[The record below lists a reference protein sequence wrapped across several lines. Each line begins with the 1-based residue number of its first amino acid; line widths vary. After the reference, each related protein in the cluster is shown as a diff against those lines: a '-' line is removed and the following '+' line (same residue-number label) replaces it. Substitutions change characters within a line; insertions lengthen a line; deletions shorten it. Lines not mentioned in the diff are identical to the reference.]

1 MVTMTA
7 RPLGDSLSPT
17 ETPERGRWVGESWV
31 ETEGGWVVRRRR
43 KLSRT
48 APWWFSEKSE

>member
-48 APWWFSEKSE
+48 AWWFSEKSE

>member
-17 ETPERGRWVGESWV
+17 ETPEREREREMGR
-31 ETEGGWVVRRRR
+31 
-43 KLSRT
+43 
-48 APWWFSEKSE
+48 